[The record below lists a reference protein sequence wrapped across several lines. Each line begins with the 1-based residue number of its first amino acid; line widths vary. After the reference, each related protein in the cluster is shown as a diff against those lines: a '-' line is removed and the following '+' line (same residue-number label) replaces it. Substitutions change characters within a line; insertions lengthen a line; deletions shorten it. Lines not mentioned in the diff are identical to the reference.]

1 MAPGGV
7 SACAPPA
14 KLAKRADFGGLLV
27 CRRRRRRMRYW
38 LWLSGLLCL
47 VACSGDPDAAKLT
60 LSNSVWDS
68 VSVQV
73 VITRSA
79 DCDNRGPEFVS
90 SDEFVVA
97 RDKTRAV
104 TAPSGTSVCFRHSRN
119 PNNPVPGQWSGW
131 SRAILFPGEDT
142 KTEL

>member
-1 MAPGGV
+1 
-7 SACAPPA
+7 
-14 KLAKRADFGGLLV
+14 
-27 CRRRRRRMRYW
+27 MRYW
-38 LWLSGLLCL
+38 PWLPGLLCL
-47 VACSGDPDAAKLT
+47 AACSGDPNAAKLT

>member
-1 MAPGGV
+1 
-7 SACAPPA
+7 
-14 KLAKRADFGGLLV
+14 
-27 CRRRRRRMRYW
+27 
-38 LWLSGLLCL
+38 LLCL
-47 VACSGDPDAAKLT
+47 AACSGDPDAAKLT

-73 VITRSA
+73 AITRSA

-90 SDEFVVA
+90 SDEFIMLK
-97 RDKTRAV
+97 DKTRTV